1 MYKSKRAG
9 VLLLLLGAAIVVG
22 VGLWVT
28 KGGGAVSTARASVP
42 LTELG
47 LRVSVPQDIANLSY
61 RVEQVQAI
69 GPVLFMSTP
78 DLPQGCAV
86 GVFYRLQKSAL
97 GPAGSRWTAE
107 SVAAATHERQGVP
120 PQAKEFGDFYLIFE
134 PSQAA
139 CSSDQAGVERESV
152 VRQKV
157 WGSTQT
163 AELL

>member
-1 MYKSKRAG
+1 MYTSKRAG
-9 VLLLLLGAAIVVG
+9 ILLLLLGAAIVVG

-28 KGGGAVSTARASVP
+28 KGGGAVSTAQASVS

-47 LRVSVPQDIANLSY
+47 VRISVPQDIANVAY
-61 RVEQVQAI
+61 RVEQVQSL

-78 DLPQGCAV
+78 DLPPGCAV
-86 GVFYRLQKSAL
+86 GVFYRLQKSAIA
-97 GPAGSRWTAE
+97 PAGSRWTAQ
-107 SVAAATHERQGVP
+107 SLAAATHSEQGVP
-120 PQAKEFGDFYLIFE
+120 PQAKEFGDFYLVFE

-139 CSSDQAGVERESV
+139 CSSDQAGVDRESV